1 MWIFLSVS
9 PNAFFELKNHG
20 LEQKI
25 QCLTQCLSDSVS
37 VGWGI
42 NGGELSIIFIRKVSP
57 TIFNIVLKRVFWG
70 PTTLS
75 VLHMLKKGLGFL
87 EVHGPKNT
95 LFCQLTK

>member
-1 MWIFLSVS
+1 MEKGPFFQFPSCPLTPHPTDSV
-9 PNAFFELKNHG
+9 F
-20 LEQKI
+20 
-25 QCLTQCLSDSVS
+25 DSVS

-75 VLHMLKKGLGFL
+75 VLHMLKTGLGFL
-87 EVHGPKNT
+87 EIY
-95 LFCQLTK
+95 

>member
-1 MWIFLSVS
+1 MRFLVKESL
-9 PNAFFELKNHG
+9 PG
-20 LEQKI
+20 TKI